1 MEDSTPSPSDLRRY
15 SSYTL
20 RTMDGERASLLKGD
34 EAAPQYG
41 TVSTDDA
48 SRPPT
53 SAETRRKLLLAG
65 LKMAILFV
73 VSTAL
78 LLLTL
83 KLALPTLE
91 EEDRQYLHVPRTFE
105 QLQQLNTLLKKYRSM
120 YPFRIVLCFVIT
132 YLFLQAF
139 SLPGSMYMSILAGAV
154 WGPARAIPLCC
165 TCVACGATLCYFI
178 GAALGPA
185 LLVLPTWKARLDHW
199 SVKINQERANLIP
212 FLIVLRIAPF
222 PPHWVVNVLCPH
234 VGIGL
239 VPFFISTWLGILG
252 VTVIH
257 TTIGSGLDQMT
268 SAADFHLISWR
279 NFFGLSAVV
288 VAVMIPVGIR
298 WYFRGELQS
307 VAQVE
312 AEAALDSE
320 EPQEPDVTKSKRL
333 PPGPIAVFDSED
345 DGYFTPADLHA
356 VGDRKG
362 KGVDKD
368 WLAESDD
375 DEPLP
380 PPPER
385 LPRSSSDS
393 DRSSIDMRQQSHRTA
408 SASSS
413 SSAKDGGGD
422 VKNLM

>member
-1 MEDSTPSPSDLRRY
+1 
-15 SSYTL
+15 
-20 RTMDGERASLLKGD
+20 MDGEQISLLKGD

-41 TVSTDDA
+41 TVPTDDA
-48 SRPPT
+48 APQPT
-53 SAETRRKLLLAG
+53 SAETRRRLLFAG
-65 LKMAILFV
+65 LKMALLFV

-154 WGPARAIPLCC
+154 WGPAKAIPLCC

-185 LLVLPTWKARLDHW
+185 LLVLPSWKARLDHW

-234 VGIGL
+234 LGIGL

-257 TTIGSGLDQMT
+257 TTIGGGLDQMT

-279 NFFGLSAVV
+279 NFLGLSAVV

-298 WYFRGELQS
+298 WYFRKELQT
-307 VAQVE
+307 VAEVE
-312 AEAALDSE
+312 AEAALESE

-333 PPGPIAVFDSED
+333 PPGPITVFESED
-345 DGYFTPADLHA
+345 EAYFTPADVA
-356 VGDRKG
+356 AGIDRKG
-362 KGVDKD
+362 KGVDKKD
-368 WLAESDD
+368 WLMESDD

-380 PPPER
+380 PPPSR
-385 LPRSSSDS
+385 PPRSSSDS
-393 DRSSIDMRQQSHRTA
+393 DRSSLDMRQQAPRT
-408 SASSS
+408 SSSSSS
-413 SSAKDGGGD
+413 SSAKGGGAD
-422 VKNLM
+422 PKVLG